1 MPAPVRAGDLTSVAQ
16 VEDHASVCRLCR
28 LCRER
33 TMVVTGSGPVDAD
46 VLVVAEAPG
55 YHDDREGRLL
65 EAAPGELFAEVL
77 ELAGIT
83 REDIF
88 LTSVVKCRP
97 PTGRAPFP
105 DEVEACEGWL
115 FREIALVQPRVVVTL
130 GSLALR
136 LVTGRQESIAEVHG
150 ELQHV
155 AVQDRDIVVWPLYH
169 PGAALHVD
177 RLADALRVDAR
188 ALGLLLAG
196 ARSERSTRERAREA
210 RTPTVPAAEL
220 PTPAA
225 MPAPAPSTG
234 ATPHA
239 SDEPQLSF
247 DVE

>member
-1 MPAPVRAGDLTSVAQ
+1 MPLPVRAGDLTTVAQ
-16 VEDHASVCRLCR
+16 VEDHASACRLCR

-33 TMVVTGSGPVDAD
+33 TMVVTGSGPADAD

-65 EAAPGELFAEVL
+65 EAAPGELFAEIL

-97 PTGRAPFP
+97 PGGRSPFP
-105 DEVEACEGWL
+105 DEIEACEGWL
-115 FREIALVQPRVVVTL
+115 FREIALVQPKVVVTL

-136 LVTGRQESIAEVHG
+136 LVTGRQEGITQVHG

-169 PGAALHVD
+169 PGAALHVE
-177 RLADALRVDAR
+177 RLADALRADAR

-196 ARSERSTRERAREA
+196 ARSERSTRALARGDA
-210 RTPTVPAAEL
+210 AGDVPA
-220 PTPAA
+220 TPAH
-225 MPAPAPSTG
+225 APSPVPAVAG
-234 ATPHA
+234 P
-239 SDEPQLSF
+239 DEEPQLSF